1 MTKKNSKINTV
12 QEELSMQGKIKNFY
26 SQSLK
31 RYYLIMFAG
40 FFIGMKL
47 CDYVFYDPIKN

>member
-1 MTKKNSKINTV
+1 MSKKNSKSKII
-12 QEELSMQGKIKNFY
+12 QAELTIQDKIKTFY

-31 RYYLIMFAG
+31 RYYLVMFAG

-47 CDYVFYDPIKN
+47 CDLVFYDPIKN